1 MKNETLAIKRLR
13 SIIKHLFTPTRIL
26 NFHIGYKNRKYNA
39 KTRSTTAEIT
49 NFRLADGGANMA
61 FERNML
67 DGYQRISNSIIIGE
81 SANLGSGQWIK
92 VQTHKKYVVNI
103 DYNDSV

>member
-1 MKNETLAIKRLR
+1 MKNKTLAIKRLR
-13 SIIKHLFTPTRIL
+13 VKINNQVPFTPTRIL

-92 VQTHKKYVVNI
+92 VQTHKKESVNI
-103 DYNDSV
+103 GYF